1 MNSGHINLPAMKI
14 CLLLAG
20 ASLGATVVLAGPP
33 TAQEL
38 AAHCDNVRRPS
49 KSFHVRIKLNEIRDG
64 KLDKV
69 LEFDVFA
76 RKVAGYP
83 DFDTLTRCLLPQSDY
98 GKVLLTKG
106 TQAWIYDP
114 KSSRPVSVSYEKL
127 RSKYFVS
134 YGLTSSFVAEYD
146 PTIVGTEKV
155 LDVMRKERTCLL
167 LNLAHREGSKIAPG
181 SVRYWVDA
189 DSLRLVRGQIFS
201 SSGKLL
207 RTVYYTRF
215 QQVLGRERPTRLPV
229 VSGVEPG
236 LVTDIEFNDLRYVD
250 LPEDLFTLQAM
261 PAISKGEKP

>member
-1 MNSGHINLPAMKI
+1 MNPGHADLLAMKS
-14 CLLLAG
+14 CLLLAAAFFG
-20 ASLGATVVLAGPP
+20 TNVLLAAPP

-38 AAHCDNVRRPS
+38 AVHLDNVRRPS
-49 KSFHVRIKLNEIRDG
+49 KSFYVRIKLTEVREG
-64 KLDKV
+64 KPDTV

-83 DFDTLTRCLLPQSDY
+83 DFDTLTRCLLPESDR

-127 RSKYFVS
+127 RSKFFVS

-146 PTIVGTEKV
+146 ATLVGTEKV
-155 LDVMRKERTCLL
+155 LDVARKERTCLHL
-167 LNLAHREGSKIAPG
+167 HLAHREGSKIAPG

-189 DSLRLVRGQIFS
+189 DNLRLVRGQIFS

-236 LVTDIEFNDLRYVD
+236 LVTDVEFKDLAYKD
-250 LPEDLFTLQAM
+250 LSEDLFTVQAM
-261 PAISKGEKP
+261 PAFSKDDKL